1 MRSFR
6 KILEFETRKFEEA
19 INISEECEQALKES
33 RVKEGLA
40 LIFPLH
46 TSSAVFISDSD
57 PGIAD
62 DWKDLAGQLVPE
74 NPNYRHNFADSK
86 KNAVGHLKAILT
98 GHHIVCPVT
107 EGKFDFGTYH
117 TIYYLELDGKRPK
130 RILVK
135 IIGE

>member
-1 MRSFR
+1 MKSFR
-6 KILEFETRKFEEA
+6 KVLEVDTRKYEEVM
-19 INISEECEQALKES
+19 NITEECESALKES
-33 RVKEGLA
+33 RIKEGFA

-62 DWKDLAGQLVPE
+62 DWRELSGQLVPE
-74 NPNYRHNFADSK
+74 NPNYRHNYADPK
-86 KNAVGHLKAILT
+86 KNAAGHLRAILT
-98 GHHIVCPVT
+98 GHHITCPIT

-130 RILVK
+130 KILIK

>member
-1 MRSFR
+1 MKSFR
-6 KILEFETRKFEEA
+6 KELEFETRKREEV
-19 INISEECEQALKES
+19 INITEQCQAALKES
-33 RVKEGLA
+33 RIKEGLA

-57 PGIAD
+57 PGISE
-62 DWKDLAGQLVPE
+62 DWLDVANQIVPE

-86 KNAVGHLKAILT
+86 KNAAGHLRAILT
-98 GHHIVCPVT
+98 GHHITCPVT

-130 RILVK
+130 SILIK